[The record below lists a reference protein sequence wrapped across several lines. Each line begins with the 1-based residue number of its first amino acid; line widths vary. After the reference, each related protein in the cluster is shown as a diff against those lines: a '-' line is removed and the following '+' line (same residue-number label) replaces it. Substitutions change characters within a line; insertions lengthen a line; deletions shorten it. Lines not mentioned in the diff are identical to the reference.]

1 MKEINR
7 GVIVVKPRLP
17 FLEWVNSTGDD
28 DVVLTLEEATRDSTA
43 YLTPEIEDD
52 EQLRKFLE
60 ENHEL
65 IFEQELVAWIQD
77 EDQWPII
84 RNFSTFLEWFDTEF
98 YSLVLDLAEGDLLV
112 GDEA

>member
-1 MKEINR
+1 MNEINR

-52 EQLRKFLE
+52 E
-60 ENHEL
+60 EL
-65 IFEQELVAWIQD
+65 
-77 EDQWPII
+77 
-84 RNFSTFLEWFDTEF
+84 T
-98 YSLVLDLAEGDLLV
+98 
-112 GDEA
+112 

>member
-1 MKEINR
+1 MNEINR

-52 EQLRKFLE
+52 EGLRKFLE
-60 ENHEL
+60 ENHDL

-84 RNFSTFLEWFDTEF
+84 RDFATFLEWFDTEF